1 MSVQYHKSLAER
13 LEELND
19 PEYAQQ
25 PAGIEEFLDS
35 YYDLKKDIARIEA
48 DNPGDTQGVMA
59 RKKALEKLKPKLK
72 EMEKKLHKM
81 RGDDLPQNTPDDNHS
96 HTAPEA
102 PTISKEIGEKLHE
115 VHGDDLPQNTP
126 DDNHSHTAPEA
137 PTLSTDSTVHK
148 IKSRTNILA
157 PIIKKA
163 RQKALNP
170 DDYQSVWCELVSM
183 AESDD
188 RPAPLTGYAVNEG
201 VLYRTENDDCVAFTK
216 EALRSRFKRMN
227 GR

>member
-81 RGDDLPQNTPDDNHS
+81 R
-96 HTAPEA
+96 
-102 PTISKEIGEKLHE
+102 
-115 VHGDDLPQNTP
+115 GDDLPQNTP